1 MAAELEK
8 TCFEKID
15 PAYVGTD
22 ISSIAIDDC
31 DFMSPPRILV
41 CRGCDVECTYVN
53 QELVLQALYHI
64 KDNPDWSLEVHYD
77 FTPRRWPQS
86 LKKAELL
93 HLAPIVVDSPV
104 WQTFRARVDALKI
117 AAVFEDQGYVEDDP
131 VHESWVSEFLDSCNS
146 IRTCAIIDNFY

>member
-41 CRGCDVECTYVN
+41 CRGCGVECTYVN

-64 KDNPDWSLEVHYD
+64 KTTLTGVSRSI
-77 FTPRRWPQS
+77 TTSRRDDGRKVSKRPNS
-86 LKKAELL
+86 CIL
-93 HLAPIVVDSPV
+93 HLLLSTR
-104 WQTFRARVDALKI
+104 QYGRHFAL
-117 AAVFEDQGYVEDDP
+117 
-131 VHESWVSEFLDSCNS
+131 ESML
-146 IRTCAIIDNFY
+146 